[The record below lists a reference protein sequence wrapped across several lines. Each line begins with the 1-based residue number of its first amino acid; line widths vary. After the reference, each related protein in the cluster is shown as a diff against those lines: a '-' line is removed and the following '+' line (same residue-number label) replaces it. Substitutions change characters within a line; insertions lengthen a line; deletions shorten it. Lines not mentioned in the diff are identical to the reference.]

1 MENRKGSVS
10 IWEEAHL
17 LGAPSISAQRSM
29 AEMIPDSV
37 RKDAS
42 RGEKGLFAAFRDI
55 LPDDFIVWHEP
66 NATTS
71 RPDFVILSATHGL
84 LVVEAKG

>member
-1 MENRKGSVS
+1 
-10 IWEEAHL
+10 
-17 LGAPSISAQRSM
+17 M

-37 RKDAS
+37 RKVAS
-42 RGEKGLFAAFRDI
+42 RGEKGLFSAFRDI

-71 RPDFVILSATHGL
+71 KPDFVILSATMACLWWKPRVGRN
-84 LVVEAKG
+84 K